1 MSLPFKGLNVKK
13 GKTSSNF
20 TLLYLCNRAD
30 IYTGIKLFLQF

>member
-20 TLLYLCNRAD
+20 TSLYNRTD
-30 IYTGIKLFLQF
+30 IYVGVKLCLLF